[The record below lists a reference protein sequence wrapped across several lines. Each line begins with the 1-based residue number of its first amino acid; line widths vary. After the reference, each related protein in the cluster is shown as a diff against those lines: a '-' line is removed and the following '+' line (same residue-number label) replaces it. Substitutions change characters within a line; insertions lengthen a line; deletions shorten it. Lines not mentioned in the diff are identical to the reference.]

1 MIKISSLAVA
11 TLLATNADAFT
22 ISPLASNA
30 MRTSVR
36 DNSNVLK
43 MANSA
48 ADEVAA
54 LRAKAQKMKDD
65 AAQLEKDLGREVSD
79 VKPKVEVVK
88 EIPVLSSSEV
98 KDTVANI
105 NFEAGDY
112 ASQVE
117 AMTSLYDSNKLGL
130 WSAALTSSVN
140 TNSPA
145 PLRPYPV
152 SLNFLEQRTGGKITG
167 TTLGVGGEDDVSLDD
182 FKYAT
187 LWVTGGSTVA
197 GIASLALL
205 PENTGATLCYF
216 FALIPILFL
225 GIGSSAP
232 GIIAGAIKGFKENKD
247 DKAAQEDRICRH
259 EAGHFLCGYLC
270 GLPIKSYQANDAGIP
285 CVEFYPTSDGNFAGR
300 ELEEQEICAMSV
312 VAMSG
317 SVAEVLQFGEAKGG
331 SSDLI
336 ELNGLFSRTKDFMG
350 AQKQQDMTRW
360 GALTAY
366 NIISSNEDKFDRLVA
381 AFKSKK
387 SVTECIA
394 AIEASN

>member
-1 MIKISSLAVA
+1 
-11 TLLATNADAFT
+11 
-22 ISPLASNA
+22 
-30 MRTSVR
+30 
-36 DNSNVLK
+36 
-43 MANSA
+43 
-48 ADEVAA
+48 
-54 LRAKAQKMKDD
+54 
-65 AAQLEKDLGREVSD
+65 LGREVSD
-79 VKPKVEVVK
+79 VKPKAEVVK

-130 WSAALTSSVN
+130 WSAARTSSVN
-140 TNSPA
+140 TKSPA

-152 SLNFLEQRTGGKITG
+152 SLNFLEQRTGGKITA
-167 TTLGVGGEDDVSLDD
+167 TTLGVGQEDDVSLED

-205 PENTGATLCYF
+205 PENTGATFCYI

-225 GIGSSAP
+225 AVGSSAP

-270 GLPIKSYQANDAGIP
+270 GLPIKSYQANDSGIP
-285 CVEFYPTSDGNFAGR
+285 CVEFYPTTDGNFAGR

-317 SVAEVLQFGEAKGG
+317 SVAEVLEFGEAKGG

-336 ELNGLFSRTKDFMG
+336 QLNGLFSRTKDFMG
-350 AQKQQDMTRW
+350 AQAQQDMTRW
-360 GALTAY
+360 GAYTAY